1 MKTKLSFVA
10 LSIFSALTFSQTAAA
25 DTFCRADQSATW
37 GGGSTFEGELTG
49 QECIEIGAGPSDGNG
64 IDYAGTGINMELQD
78 GSIVSVLGYLKDS
91 NVNSGATVFVGK
103 VTQIAWDGYVFN
115 APALATNININT
127 DGLVRVQDGGTLK
140 DSTVNGGKAY
150 ISNSG
155 TTDYAGLAVNNTV
168 SNGGNLYAYLGGIS
182 EGTQVNSQGFEYVQQ
197 TGQSTGTVVNSGGV
211 QMLTSAG
218 TAINTT
224 VNAGGKQQ
232 ISSNSIAEGSVIN
245 KDGLQYVINTGTA
258 NNTIVRGTQF
268 IFMNN
273 SVAGTAT
280 NTKLYDGGVQNI
292 QQGGKAIGVEL
303 FDNSIQKVLAD
314 SFAENVV
321 INNNAKSWVTANG
334 KIFNTT
340 VNDQGQLQLVAGEGA
355 SGAYADSVN
364 LNGTDAALFVI
375 ANANDTDSVQI
386 DRLEGNGKVQFKT
399 TAASD
404 DTLTYSQ
411 LNVDNLSGNMHFFFN
426 TSIENGRGD
435 YLTIKQS
442 SGQHLVT
449 VADSGVEITD
459 PMQRS
464 LDLITDT
471 DGGSSFSLAS
481 LGGTQINA
489 VDGGT
494 YMYYL
499 NNRTESGKGEIWY
512 LSAKEGEAVTPEP
525 EPQPEPEPGGE
536 IPGGIIPLPEVEIPG
551 EIPGTGGI
559 TTPGTDAILSMASA
573 PQLIFNNELNN
584 LRFRKGALQQNDGA
598 AGAWVRTIGNKTN
611 VSSDHTHFKMEQS
624 GLEIGADKVVS
635 YESGKAFF
643 GGFTSYGNVDV
654 KHQRGG
660 TSKVDS
666 YSVGVYATYFD
677 RSGVYID
684 SVLKYNHFKNDLQ
697 AQSTNGSAI
706 NGSYNQ
712 NALGGSVEVGY
723 NTMVADSFWIEPYSK
738 LSYVQVQGKD
748 VALNNGMKA
757 NINNQDSLNTELGI
771 NIGKDF
777 TVGASSV
784 VTPYAKVAWNHEYID
799 NNTTVIN
806 HRNSFNTNLSGDVA
820 KVGLGVNASLSK
832 QVSLFAEMDYSKGNK
847 IENPIAANLGL
858 RYNF

>member
-1 MKTKLSFVA
+1 MKYKFSLIT
-10 LSIFSALTFSQTAAA
+10 LSIISALTTLTFSQTASAA
-25 DTFCRADQSATW
+25 SFCGDRPEPTW
-37 GGGSTFEGELTG
+37 GGGETFEGKLG
-49 QECIEIGAGPSDGNG
+49 GNQCLEIGAGNLGKPGE
-64 IDYAGTGINMELQD
+64 YAGTGINMELEN
-78 GSIVSVLGYLKDS
+78 GSLLSVTGYLKDS
-91 NVNSGATVFVGK
+91 TVNSGAEVYISKKTR
-103 VTQIAWDGYVFN
+103 IISDGYHVA

-127 DGLVRVQDGGTLK
+127 GGLVRVLDGGTLEN
-140 DSTVNGGKAY
+140 SYLNGGMVY
-150 ISNSG
+150 ISNG
-155 TTDYAGLAVNNTV
+155 TNNDPGRSINNTV
-168 SNGGNLYAYLGGIS
+168 NSGGKLYAFLGGSSQGTIVNDEGAEYVQQTS
-182 EGTQVNSQGFEYVQQ
+182 QSTGTQVNSGGTQFLTLG
-197 TGQSTGTVVNSGGV
+197 GLSTGT
-211 QMLTSAG
+211 
-218 TAINTT
+218 T
-224 VNAGGKQQ
+224 VNDGGLQQ
-232 ISSNSIAEGSVIN
+232 IGIDSIAEGSVIN
-245 KDGLQYVINTGTA
+245 AGGLQYVINTGTT
-258 NNTIVRGTQF
+258 NNTTVRGTQY
-268 IFMNN
+268 IFQNN
-273 SVAGTAT
+273 SVAGTAN
-280 NTKLYDGGVQNI
+280 NTKLYDTGLQVV
-292 QQGGKAIGVEL
+292 QQGGKATSVEL
-303 FDNSIQKVLAD
+303 FDTSVQNI
-314 SFAENVV
+314 FAGSSAQGVT
-321 INNNAKSWVTANG
+321 INDNAKSWVTVG
-334 KIFNTT
+334 GQILNTT
-340 VNDQGQLQLVAGEGA
+340 VNNQGQLQLVAAQGDT
-355 SGAYADSVN
+355 GAYADSIN
-364 LNGTDAALFVI
+364 LNGADTSLLII
-375 ANANDTDSVQI
+375 ANTNDADSASI
-386 DRLEGNGKVQFKT
+386 DNLEGNGKVMFKT
-399 TAASD
+399 A
-404 DTLTYSQ
+404 TLVTRSVDNTVYSR

-426 TSIENGRGD
+426 TSIEDGRGD
-435 YLTIKQS
+435 YLMIKQS
-442 SGQHLVT
+442 NGQHLVT
-449 VADSGVEITD
+449 VADSGAEITQ
-459 PMQRS
+459 PTQRS
-464 LDLITDT
+464 LDLITDGN
-471 DGGSSFSLAS
+471 GGSHFSLADIS
-481 LGGTQINA
+481 GTNINA

-499 NNRTESGKGEIWY
+499 NSRSEAGKGEIWY
-512 LSAKEGEAVTPEP
+512 LSADKDGNPNPGVE
-525 EPQPEPEPGGE
+525 EPGIE
-536 IPGGIIPLPEVEIPG
+536 IPGGG
-551 EIPGTGGI
+551 NGSSGGT
-559 TTPGTDAILSMASA
+559 TTPSADAILSMASA

-611 VSSDHTHFKMEQS
+611 VNSDHTHFKMEQS

-635 YESGKAFF
+635 YDSGKAFF
-643 GGFTSYGNVDV
+643 GGFTSYGNVDI

-771 NIGKDF
+771 NVGKDF

-806 HRNSFNTNLSGDVA
+806 HRNTFNTNLSGDVA